1 MSRDAIDS
9 IDQRLDPQKGCPF
22 SLMMCDCVC
31 VLDSERA
38 KRKVGP
44 LWNFPRL
51 VIKTSSL
58 RKLQSRLKRSTSLR
72 STRKKATTQRKEVC
86 LLYLLLPQ
94 LRCILCLLKR
104 WSTLQRCRNR
114 HPTTSK
120 LSSKSS
126 SSRQSQVQQSPPV
139 SSP

>member
-1 MSRDAIDS
+1 MSRDAINS
-9 IDQRLDPQKGCPF
+9 IDQRLDPQKGGPF
-22 SLMMCDCVC
+22 FLDDVTCVC

-44 LWNFPRL
+44 LWNFRCL
-51 VIKTSSL
+51 LIKPSSL

-72 STRKKATTQRKEVC
+72 STRKKATTQRKDVC

-104 WSTLQRCRNR
+104 WSTLQRCRSR
-114 HPTTSK
+114 RPTISK

-126 SSRQSQVQQSPPV
+126 SSRQSQVPQSPPV

>member
-31 VLDSERA
+31 ARFREGEKESR
-38 KRKVGP
+38 P
-44 LWNFPRL
+44 TFWNFPRL

-72 STRKKATTQRKEVC
+72 STRKKATTQRKEGS

-104 WSTLQRCRNR
+104 WSTLQRCRSR